1 MANPGKGSVYASQL
15 HQSLCAPFMTL
26 NEAADLTTDIMTL
39 SNHDVQTA
47 PESCVQHYA
56 PQADKLTQRT
66 TLQ

>member
-26 NEAADLTTDIMTL
+26 NEATDLTSDIMTM
-39 SNHDVQTA
+39 SSHGFQTA
-47 PESCVQHYA
+47 PESYVRHHA
-56 PQADKLTQRT
+56 PQVDKVTHT